1 MHYNNFQEAI
11 QAILDE
17 PIVDSP
23 VNLTNREHFSD
34 ENILILETYTDFLDA
49 LPKETYYQ
57 IATKLMELLLIY
69 QDGMTHEFNKFLEE
83 SSKLNLQEEHGEDI
97 IIPEKPSPSIA
108 IKKDIKVLEEANKI
122 LNRHFGTWKH
132 ALLIAEINPNV
143 KINNIQDCPHEAFKA
158 VSFIDSLI
166 IDMKSKTFD
175 LAEKT
180 VYYEH
185 PIKSKTPL
193 KNYLDEII
201 KKYNLKSTTV
211 SKKELID
218 SIK

>member
-17 PIVDSP
+17 PIDNAP
-23 VNLTNREHFSD
+23 VSLTNRDHFSD
-34 ENILILETYTDFLDA
+34 ENLLILETYTDFLDA

-57 IATKLMELLLIY
+57 IARELMELLLIY
-69 QDGMTHEFNKFLEE
+69 QDGMTHDFNKYLAE
-83 SSKLNLQEEHGEDI
+83 SLKLSLQEEHGEDI
-97 IIPEKPSPSIA
+97 IISEKPSPSIA
-108 IKKDIKVLEEANKI
+108 IKKDIKVLEEARNI
-122 LNRHFGTWKH
+122 LDRHFGTWKY
-132 ALLIAEINPNV
+132 ALGLTEANSTIKV
-143 KINNIQDCPHEAFKA
+143 TNIQDFPYEAFKA

-166 IDMKSKTFD
+166 IDIKSKKFD
-175 LAEKT
+175 IAEKT

-185 PIKSKTPL
+185 PTKSKNSL